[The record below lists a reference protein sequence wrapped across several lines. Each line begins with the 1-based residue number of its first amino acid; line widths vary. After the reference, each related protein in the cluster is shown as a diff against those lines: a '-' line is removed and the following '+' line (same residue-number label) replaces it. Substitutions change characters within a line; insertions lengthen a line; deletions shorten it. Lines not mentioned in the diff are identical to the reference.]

1 MGVMI
6 YQISENR
13 QIPLFALSFYLLT
26 LSMMNTMTY
35 SRILG
40 IGSYLP
46 EKRITNDDLAQMVET
61 SDEWISQRTG
71 IKARHI
77 ADDSEKTSDLA
88 LKAAQNALSQA
99 NIHPNEIDL
108 IIVGTVTGDYA
119 FPSTACLVQQ
129 KLGITNRCPA
139 FDIQAACAGFMYAMT
154 MADAY
159 IRGGLAKKALII
171 GAETLSRIVNWQDRN
186 TCVLFGDGA
195 GAAVL
200 GASDEPGIIH
210 SKMCADGAF
219 ESVLHMN
226 GRMNNGEW
234 TGAKFINMDGQAVFK
249 FAVKSLAEVA
259 QETLNEANFPA
270 EKIDWLVP
278 HQANSRIIDATA
290 KHLGLPR
297 EKVILTVAE
306 HANTSAAS
314 IPLALDEGIR
324 TGKIQRGQHLLLEG
338 IGGGFAGGAML
349 LRY

>member
-1 MGVMI
+1 MI
-6 YQISENR
+6 
-13 QIPLFALSFYLLT
+13 
-26 LSMMNTMTY
+26 Y

-40 IGSYLP
+40 VGSYLP
-46 EKRITNDDLAQMVET
+46 EKRVTNDDLAKIVET

-77 ADDSEKTSDLA
+77 AADDEETSDLA
-88 LKAAQNALSQA
+88 VKASQAAFAQA
-99 NIHPNEIDL
+99 NISPDEIDL
-108 IIVGTVTGDYA
+108 IIVGTVTGDQS
-119 FPSTACLVQQ
+119 FPATACLVQQ

-139 FDIQAACAGFMYAMT
+139 FDIKAVCAGFVYALT
-154 MADAY
+154 VADAH
-159 IRGGLAKKALII
+159 IRSGLAKKVLVI
-171 GAETLSRIVNWQDRN
+171 GAETLSRIINWQDRN

-195 GAAVL
+195 GAVVL

-210 SKMCADGAF
+210 SKMCADGVFAP
-219 ESVLHMN
+219 VLHMD
-226 GRMNNGEW
+226 GRMNNGDW
-234 TGAKFINMDGQAVFK
+234 IGSKFLYMDGQAVFK
-249 FAVKSLAEVA
+249 FAVKALSEVA
-259 QETLNEANFPA
+259 KNTISEANFPA

-290 KHLGLPR
+290 KHLGLPQ
-297 EKVILTVAE
+297 EKIILTVAE

-338 IGGGFAGGAML
+338 IGGGFAWGAVL

>member
-1 MGVMI
+1 
-6 YQISENR
+6 
-13 QIPLFALSFYLLT
+13 
-26 LSMMNTMTY
+26 MTY

-40 IGSYLP
+40 VGSFLP
-46 EKRITNDDLAQMVET
+46 EKRITNDDLAQIVET
-61 SDEWISQRTG
+61 SDEWIFQRTG

-77 ADDSEKTSDLA
+77 ADEQDNTSDLA
-88 LKAAQNALSQA
+88 VKAARRALTQA
-99 NIHPNEIDL
+99 NTDPNEIDL

-129 KLGITNRCPA
+129 KLGITNNCPA
-139 FDIQAACAGFMYAMT
+139 FDIQAACAGFMYAMV

-171 GAETLSRIVNWQDRN
+171 GAESLSRIVNWQDRN

-210 SKMCADGAF
+210 SKMCADGEFA
-219 ESVLHMN
+219 SVLHMD

-234 TGAKFINMDGQAVFK
+234 NGAKFINMDGQAVFK
-249 FAVKSLAEVA
+249 FAVKALSEVA
-259 QETLNEANFPA
+259 KDTISEANFPA

-324 TGKIQRGQHLLLEG
+324 SGKIQRGQHLLLEG
-338 IGGGFAGGAML
+338 IGGGFAWGAML

>member
-1 MGVMI
+1 
-6 YQISENR
+6 
-13 QIPLFALSFYLLT
+13 
-26 LSMMNTMTY
+26 MTY

-40 IGSYLP
+40 VGSFLP
-46 EKRITNDDLAQMVET
+46 AKRVSNDDLAQIVET
-61 SDEWISQRTG
+61 SDEWIFQRTG
-71 IKARHI
+71 IKARHLA
-77 ADDSEKTSDLA
+77 ADDENTSDLA
-88 LKAAQNALSQA
+88 VKAARNALQQA
-99 NIHPNEIDL
+99 NTDPNEIDL

-159 IRGGLAKKALII
+159 IRGGLCKKALII

-200 GASDEPGIIH
+200 GASDEPGILC
-210 SKMCADGAF
+210 SKMYADGEFA
-219 ESVLHMN
+219 SVLHMD
-226 GRMNNGEW
+226 GRMNNGDW

-249 FAVKSLAEVA
+249 FAVKALSEVA
-259 QETLNEANFPA
+259 KETIEAANFPA

-290 KHLGLPR
+290 KHLKLPP

-314 IPLALDEGIR
+314 IPLALDYDIQS
-324 TGKIQRGQHLLLEG
+324 GKIQRGQHLLLEG
-338 IGGGFAGGAML
+338 IGGGFAWGAML